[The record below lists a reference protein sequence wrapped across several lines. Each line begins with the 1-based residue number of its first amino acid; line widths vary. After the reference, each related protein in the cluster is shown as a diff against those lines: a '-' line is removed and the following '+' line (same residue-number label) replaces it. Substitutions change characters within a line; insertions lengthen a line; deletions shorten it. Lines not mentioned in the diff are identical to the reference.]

1 MYSFLQRWALRLLL
15 PALLIPLTGC
25 ATSSD
30 ISTSYNA
37 SQDQTLF
44 ETDPIRIT
52 RGGSGLGSSG
62 EQVMYVKGQADCQ
75 GQNCTPNSV
84 RILISSAT
92 RNVSWLDYDD
102 VTISTDSW
110 SRTWNNVSTREDPE
124 LVGIGEFMRLTMP
137 TAEFRQ
143 LLQSRGMS
151 IQIGSTDINLSFDQ
165 MRPFREMMVAM
176 TPGQYDSTDDVAN
189 SENED
194 DVV

>member
-1 MYSFLQRWALRLLL
+1 MLL
-15 PALLIPLTGC
+15 PALLIPLAGC

-37 SQDQTLF
+37 NENQTLF

-62 EQVMYVKGQADCQ
+62 EQIIYIKGQAECQ

-84 RILISSAT
+84 RILLSSAT
-92 RNVSWLDYDD
+92 RNVSWLDYDN

-137 TAEFRQ
+137 IDEFRQ
-143 LLQSRGMS
+143 LLRSRGMS
-151 IQIGSTDINLSFDQ
+151 IQIGSTDINLSFNQ
-165 MRPFREMMVAM
+165 MRPLREMMVAM
-176 TPGQYDSTDDVAN
+176 SPDQYDSTDDVAN